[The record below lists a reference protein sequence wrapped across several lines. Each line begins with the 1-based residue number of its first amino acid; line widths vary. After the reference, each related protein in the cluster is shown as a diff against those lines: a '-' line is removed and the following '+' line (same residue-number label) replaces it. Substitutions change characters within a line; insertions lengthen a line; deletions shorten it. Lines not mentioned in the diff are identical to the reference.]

1 MLLFDRKLIKI
12 AGQYIV
18 DSLLYIINDSL
29 LHVTYP
35 DEWELARVT
44 PVFKTV
50 NVMSNYRSISAMGH
64 IAKMVEQ
71 LVLSQLVRYLEEH
84 SFITPTSLHI

>member
-50 NVMSNYRSISAMGH
+50 
-64 IAKMVEQ
+64 E
-71 LVLSQLVRYLEEH
+71 
-84 SFITPTSLHI
+84 T

>member
-1 MLLFDRKLIKI
+1 MLLFDRKLIKSV
-12 AGQYIV
+12 GQYIV

-50 NVMSNYRSISAMGH
+50 ETSMLCPSNAPFLLLGI
-64 IAKMVEQ
+64 
-71 LVLSQLVRYLEEH
+71 
-84 SFITPTSLHI
+84 

>member
-18 DSLLYIINDSL
+18 DSLLYSINDSL

-44 PVFKTV
+44 PIFKQWRRECYV
-50 NVMSNYRSISAMGH
+50 
-64 IAKMVEQ
+64 Q
-71 LVLSQLVRYLEEH
+71 LPPHFCYGAYSKDGGAIGAIPAR
-84 SFITPTSLHI
+84 

>member
-1 MLLFDRKLIKI
+1 MSCPYNIFFAGKMLLFDRKLIKI

-44 PVFKTV
+44 PIF
-50 NVMSNYRSISAMGH
+50 
-64 IAKMVEQ
+64 
-71 LVLSQLVRYLEEH
+71 
-84 SFITPTSLHI
+84 